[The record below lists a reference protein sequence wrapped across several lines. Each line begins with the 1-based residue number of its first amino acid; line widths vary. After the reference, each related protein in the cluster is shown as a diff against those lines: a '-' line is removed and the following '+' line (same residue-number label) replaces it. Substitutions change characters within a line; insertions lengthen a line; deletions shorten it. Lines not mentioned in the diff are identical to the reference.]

1 MAKYES
7 RYKSLGFYANG
18 ELKRFNNGT
27 YVTEDKD
34 EIVVL
39 NGLTDVTRVDEESKE
54 TKQLEA
60 KAEPTAT
67 KPATKAPAKRTASTK

>member
-34 EIVVL
+34 EIAVL
-39 NGLTDVTRVDEESKE
+39 NELTDVTRVDEEPK
-54 TKQLEA
+54 TEA
-60 KAEPTAT
+60 NAELTAT

>member
-34 EIVVL
+34 EISIL
-39 NGLTDVTRVDEESKE
+39 NGLTDVTRVDEEPKE
-54 TKQLEA
+54 TKQPEA
-60 KAEPTAT
+60 

>member
-18 ELKRFNNGT
+18 ELKRFNNGI

-34 EIVVL
+34 EIAVL
-39 NGLTDVTRVDEESKE
+39 NGLIDVTCVDEEPK
-54 TKQLEA
+54 TEA

-67 KPATKAPAKRTASTK
+67 KPAAKAPAKRTASNK

>member
-34 EIVVL
+34 EIAVL
-39 NGLTDVTRVDEESKE
+39 NGLTDVTRVDEELK
-54 TKQLEA
+54 TEA
-60 KAEPTAT
+60 KAEPSVP

>member
-34 EIVVL
+34 EISVL
-39 NGLTDVTRVDEESKE
+39 NGLTDVTCVDEEPK
-54 TKQLEA
+54 TEA

-67 KPATKAPAKRTASTK
+67 KPAAKAPAKRTASNK

>member
-27 YVTEDKD
+27 YVTENKNEITVLD
-34 EIVVL
+34 E
-39 NGLTDVTRVDEESKE
+39 LTDATRVDEEPK
-54 TKQLEA
+54 TEA

-67 KPATKAPAKRTASTK
+67 KPVAKAPAKRTASAK

>member
-7 RYKSLGFYANG
+7 RYKSLGFYAYG

-27 YVTEDKD
+27 YVTEDKNEITVLD
-34 EIVVL
+34 EL
-39 NGLTDVTRVDEESKE
+39 ADATRVDEEPK
-54 TKQLEA
+54 TEA

-67 KPATKAPAKRTASTK
+67 KPAAKAPAKRTASAK

>member
-7 RYKSLGFYANG
+7 GYKSLGFYVND

-27 YVTEDKD
+27 YVTDDKD
-34 EIVVL
+34 DIAVLDEI
-39 NGLTDVTRVDEESKE
+39 TDAIRVDE
-54 TKQLEA
+54 TNPEA
-60 KAEPTAT
+60 

>member
-34 EIVVL
+34 EITVL
-39 NGLTDVTRVDEESKE
+39 DGLADVTRVDEEPK
-54 TKQLEA
+54 TEA
-60 KAEPTAT
+60 KPVI
-67 KPATKAPAKRTASTK
+67 KAPAKRTASAK

>member
-7 RYKSLGFYANG
+7 RYKSLGFYAKG

-27 YVTEDKD
+27 FTTEDKD
-34 EIVVL
+34 EITVL
-39 NGLTDVTRVDEESKE
+39 NGLTDVIRVDEEPK
-54 TKQLEA
+54 TEA